1 MPLRLRCVVLGEVM
15 TDQEL
20 NKRKAY
26 FAKVR
31 LKNYRASMR
40 LEGIEVPNIPPAR
53 NKAEILEKYKITNS

>member
-1 MPLRLRCVVLGEVM
+1 M

>member
-1 MPLRLRCVVLGEVM
+1 M

-31 LKNYRASMR
+31 LNNYQASLR
-40 LEGIEVPNIPPAR
+40 LEGIEVPNIPPAQ
-53 NKAEILEKYKITNS
+53 NKAKILEKYKATKS

>member
-1 MPLRLRCVVLGEVM
+1 MPLQLRCVILGEAM

-31 LKNYRASMR
+31 LNNYQASLR
-40 LEGIEVPNIPPAR
+40 LEGIEVPNIPPAQ
-53 NKAEILEKYKITNS
+53 NKAEILEKYKATKS